1 MVFSLSSLKITWTFI
16 HANTRPYIPQ
26 YNWMDKYFKL
36 GQFLYYEPKC
46 THLLKSASPLLWT
59 SCKNR
64 NLLPVYSAGD
74 LKLIHISKTLYL
86 IHRACWG
93 ELWISNWCVNTG
105 RVLSTP
111 RSSLILYCCKPVV
124 GGPVKAC
131 SLKPTVTPLHQQL
144 PDLYVPFSLQKGDTP
159 VSAMWPACESFKGIC
174 SIIVFSV
181 TKLPWKGREP
191 TKDSLYTKFKEGNW
205 FANPDLHKA

>member
-1 MVFSLSSLKITWTFI
+1 MNPSVLIYSSLPALF
-16 HANTRPYIPQ
+16 
-26 YNWMDKYFKL
+26 
-36 GQFLYYEPKC
+36 
-46 THLLKSASPLLWT
+46 WT
-59 SCKNR
+59 SCRNR
-64 NLLPVYSAGD
+64 NPLPVYSAGD

-93 ELWISNWCVNTG
+93 ELRISNWCINTG

-131 SLKPTVTPLHQQL
+131 SLKPSVTPFHQQF

-159 VSAMWPACESFKGIC
+159 ISAMWPACDSFKGIC

-181 TKLPWKGREP
+181 TSSLEKEENLPKIPFIQR
-191 TKDSLYTKFKEGNW
+191 KFNEGNW